1 MGLFASVYNMPHRS
15 CFEVVWCFIFLV
27 ATLFIYLFIFY
38 TEESPPF
45 YFLEVGGRL
54 RINFFLTLICLLIS
68 NVCQLAYR

>member
-15 CFEVVWCFIFLV
+15 CFDEVVWWFFFFLV
-27 ATLFIYLFIFY
+27 AKLFIYFFY

-45 YFLEVGGRL
+45 YFVEVGGRL
-54 RINFFLTLICLLIS
+54 RINFFLTLVCLLIN